1 MGRMNEFRTQAAVAG
16 RAFRAVLST
25 PHVLVY
31 PLAASVLALVLP
43 FVLGGVLFLIDVR
56 LVWLVVPGYLLGLA
70 PVFGVLMVA
79 YCYELDQLFAGRSPA
94 PGAGLR
100 RAAARVG
107 AVVVGSLVTSVA
119 TMFAE
124 SSGDSVPF
132 GGVIGVTSTA
142 AMRVL
147 NVFIYPAVATT
158 DGSLAETAEAIRTAA
173 ERKWG
178 TALVAAVGTSALGTT
193 IFWSGMIAAIVLA
206 LVAALGVFA
215 VELPP
220 LGDYTLSVFLPV
232 AGLFTALAV
241 HVTVDGVVKTAL
253 YRYAMDGELP
263 SALGDDVDSLLRES
277 P

>member
-1 MGRMNEFRTQAAVAG
+1 MGRISRLRTQAAVAG
-16 RAFRAVLST
+16 RALRVVLST
-25 PHVLVY
+25 PQVLVY
-31 PLAASVLALVLP
+31 PLAASLLALVLP
-43 FVLGGVLFLIDVR
+43 FALGGVLFLVDVR
-56 LVWLVVPGYLLGLA
+56 LVWLTLPGYLFGLA

-79 YCYELDQLFAGRSPA
+79 YCYELDELFAGCSPA
-94 PGAGLR
+94 LGSGLR
-100 RAAARVG
+100 RAVSRVG
-107 AVVVGSLVTSVA
+107 TVVVGSLVTSVA

-158 DGSLAETAEAIRTAA
+158 DGSLGETAEAIQTAA
-173 ERKWG
+173 EHQWG
-178 TALVAAVGTSALGTT
+178 TALVAAVGTSALGTA

-206 LVAALGVFA
+206 VVAALGVFA

-220 LGDYTLSVFLPV
+220 LGGYTLSVVLPV
-232 AGLFTALAV
+232 VGLFTALAV
-241 HVTVDGVVKTAL
+241 HVTVDGVVRTAL
-253 YRYAMDGELP
+253 YRYATDGGLP
-263 SALGDDVDSLLRES
+263 PALGDDVDSLLKES